1 MQVEIKI
8 EENCQNP
15 KIIILTDKITEEV
28 NEIIKKLSYTK
39 PDTIAGF
46 KGDTLQIINP
56 DDIIRIFTS
65 NQKVYAITDEGEFI
79 VKLRLYEFEERL
91 DKNAFVRISNS
102 EIINLKKVKN
112 MDLSF
117 SGTICVKL
125 SGNITTYVSRRYVSK
140 IKKTLGI

>member
-8 EENCQNP
+8 EENCQDP

-39 PDTIAGF
+39 QDTIAGF

>member
-8 EENCQNP
+8 EENCQDP
-15 KIIILTDKITEEV
+15 KIIILTNKITEEV

-39 PDTIAGF
+39 PETIAGF

-91 DKNAFVRISNS
+91 DKSTFVRISNS